1 MKLPLHSAHRSN
13 TPALLFALTVV
24 LHLVLGVTAAIARIT
39 ITRPT
44 SSSTW
49 TAGSPQSISWDY
61 KPSSKDAEDAT
72 ATVELLAGDAS
83 IFSSNVV
90 QTFDKSASAK
100 SGGLT
105 VRVNPNVVK
114 GAQGKFKVRVT
125 VKDGFLGIGETSDT
139 SDVFV
144 VKAAE
149 IDDNDDKDKKSSTT
163 SSSATKTTSSTS
175 TKSSNSTTTATTPAT
190 TIETVVITATPTATP
205 SSENDYQGS
214 PCANQQVVC
223 RDVTCKGRQL
233 AFNGCGNCQC
243 GAALSESSDAC
254 PTHKGGQLAAAM
266 AVAAALLPGLVV

>member
-1 MKLPLHSAHRSN
+1 MKLLPSAP
-13 TPALLFALTVV
+13 TTQLLLALAVV
-24 LHLVLGVTAAIARIT
+24 LHLALGVTAAITRIT

-61 KPSSKDAEDAT
+61 KPGSKDADDAT
-72 ATVELLAGDAS
+72 VTVELLAGDAS

-105 VRVNPNVVK
+105 VRVNAGVVK
-114 GAQGKFKVRVT
+114 GDQGKFKVRVT
-125 VKDGFLGIGETSDT
+125 VKDSGFLGIGEATDT

-149 IDDNDDKDKKSSTT
+149 NDNDDKDKDKKSST
-163 SSSATKTTSSTS
+163 SSSATKTTSTS
-175 TKSSNSTTTATTPAT
+175 TKSSNSTTAATTPAT
-190 TIETVVITATPTATP
+190 TIETVVITATATPTATP
-205 SSENDYQGS
+205 STENDYQGS

-233 AFNGCGNCQC
+233 AFNECGNCQC
-243 GAALSESSDAC
+243 GAALTESSDAC
-254 PTHKGGQLAAAM
+254 PTHKGGRLAAAM
-266 AVAAALLPGLVV
+266 AAAAALLPGFVV

>member
-1 MKLPLHSAHRSN
+1 MKLSAAP
-13 TPALLFALTVV
+13 TTQLLLALAVV
-24 LHLVLGVTAAIARIT
+24 LHLVLGVTAAIERIT
-39 ITRPT
+39 LTRPT

-61 KPSSKDAEDAT
+61 KPPSKDVDDAT
-72 ATVELLAGDAS
+72 VTVELLAGDAS
-83 IFSSNVV
+83 IFSSNAV

-100 SGGLT
+100 AGGLT
-105 VRVNPNVVK
+105 VRVNAGVVK

-125 VKDGFLGIGETSDT
+125 VNDSGFMGIGEATDT

-144 VKAAE
+144 IKAAE
-149 IDDNDDKDKKSSTT
+149 NDDDKDKDKKSST
-163 SSSATKTTSSTS
+163 SSSATKTTSLTS

-243 GAALSESSDAC
+243 GAALTESSDAC
-254 PTHKGGQLAAAM
+254 PTHKGGRLAAAM
-266 AVAAALLPGLVV
+266 AAAAALLPGFVV

>member
-1 MKLPLHSAHRSN
+1 MKLSAG
-13 TPALLFALTVV
+13 TPTTQLLLALAVV
-24 LHLVLGVTAAIARIT
+24 LHLVLGVTAAITRIT

-49 TAGSPQSISWDY
+49 TAGSPQSIAWNY
-61 KPSSKDAEDAT
+61 QPPSKDADDASV
-72 ATVELLAGDAS
+72 TVELLAGDAS

-100 SGGLT
+100 SGGLS
-105 VRVNPNVVK
+105 VRVNANVVK
-114 GAQGKFKVRVT
+114 GAQGKFKIRVT
-125 VKDGFLGIGETSDT
+125 VKDSGFLGIGEATDT

-144 VKAAE
+144 IKAAE
-149 IDDNDDKDKKSSTT
+149 DDDDDKDKDKKSST

-243 GAALSESSDAC
+243 GAALTESSDAC
-254 PTHKGGQLAAAM
+254 PTHKGGRLAAAM
-266 AVAAALLPGLVV
+266 AAAAALLPGFVV